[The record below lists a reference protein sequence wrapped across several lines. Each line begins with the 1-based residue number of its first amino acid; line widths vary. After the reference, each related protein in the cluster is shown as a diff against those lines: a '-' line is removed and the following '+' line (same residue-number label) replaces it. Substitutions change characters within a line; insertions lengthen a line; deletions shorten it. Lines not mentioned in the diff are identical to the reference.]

1 MQLKVN
7 CKNKLPSNCWLSQP
21 KNPTV
26 YVQSTVDK
34 FLDYVQ
40 VSKNLSTG
48 AIWSQNVDKCE
59 LYKVKWSKKV

>member
-1 MQLKVN
+1 MAK
-7 CKNKLPSNCWLSQP
+7 P

-40 VSKNLSTG
+40 VFRNLSTG
-48 AIWSQNVDKCE
+48 AIWSQNLHKCE
-59 LYKVKWSKKV
+59 VWTLFYKVKWSTKV